1 MAFPQFLQNGL
12 GTFGQQLFPIDP
24 GMSVP
29 GGANTSPA
37 GTAPP
42 LVDPAAAQAIQRQAM
57 LQFSLGLMA
66 ARDDRQGLGHGLQSA
81 FQSAQGGAQQA
92 MDTAFKH
99 TLLKRQADYEQQD
112 RDRQAKTQERQDR
125 QSAAVT
131 AQRVVAGMQS
141 PAYAQ
146 NPGAYLSAVQNDPAF
161 RDMLRASGVSLPQ
174 PQQVAQNGAITQQ
187 PVTPEQYQQFA
198 QQLGQFGQLDAAP
211 TTARDLNLKAVM
223 GPNGKPILVPE
234 TQAIGATPYEKP
246 TEAPAEIQGYNFAR
260 SQGYKGTFEDW
271 KKASGAKAGSG
282 FDDPKVQDLQAAISA
297 AGFSLPAGFRSKEQQ
312 LSLMKGLLRKYD
324 GLAPDDIA
332 HLLSSNA
339 IDYKSV
345 TKATQTAASIV
356 GKVEVANNELQAFV
370 PIARDASALVDR
382 GSFVPWNKL
391 KQMGESN
398 ISDPDLK
405 RLYVATQSILN
416 AYDMLAARGGTDQA
430 KREHNRAILSTA
442 DSPEAFN
449 AALDMIV
456 TEGQAAGQAARAST
470 KASAYENHPAPVT
483 DDAALLKKWGG

>member
-1 MAFPQFLQNGL
+1 MAFGQFVQNGL
-12 GTFGQQLFPIDP
+12 GMLGQQLFPVDP

-29 GGANTSPA
+29 GTS
-37 GTAPP
+37 GSAPP
-42 LVDPAAAQAIQRQAM
+42 LIDPAAAQAIQRNATIN
-57 LQFSLGLMA
+57 FGLGLMA
-66 ARDDRQGLGHGLQSA
+66 ARDDRQGLGHGVAQA
-81 FQSAQGGAQQA
+81 FQSAQTGAQQA
-92 MDTAFKH
+92 MDNAFRH
-99 TLLKRQADYEQQD
+99 TLLKREADYQQQE
-112 RDRQAKTQERQDR
+112 RDRQVKQQATQDR

-131 AQRVVAGMQS
+131 AQRVVAGMQH
-141 PAYAQ
+141 PTYAQ

-161 RDMLRASGVSLPQ
+161 QDMLRASGLSLPQ
-174 PQQVAQNGAITQQ
+174 PQQVGQNGAITQQ

-198 QQLGQFGQLDAAP
+198 QQLGQFGALDAPP
-211 TTARDLNLKAVM
+211 TAARDLNLKAVM

-234 TQAIGATPYEKP
+234 TQAIGATPYERP
-246 TEAPAEIQGYNFAR
+246 TEAPAEIQGYNLAQ

-271 KKASGAKAGSG
+271 KKATGAQKAPSG

-332 HLLSSNA
+332 HLLASNA
-339 IDYKSV
+339 IDYKSI
-345 TKATQTAASIV
+345 TKATQTAATIV

-398 ISDPDLK
+398 ISDPNLK

-416 AYDMLAARGGTDQA
+416 AYDMIAARGGTDQA

-442 DSPEAFN
+442 DSPEAFS
-449 AALDMIV
+449 AALDMIQI
-456 TEGQAAGQAARAST
+456 EGQAAGKAARDST
-470 KASAYENHPAPVT
+470 KASAYENHPAT